1 MYPPPVDIEPLT
13 KKVIGCAVEVHRAL
27 GPGLLESVYQE
38 CLSIELAS
46 AGLVVESERRV
57 DLEYKGRR
65 IRGRLK
71 LDLIVERCLVLEL
84 KAVEI
89 LHPVYVAQVIT
100 YLKLTGLPAGLLMN
114 FNAASLRNGG
124 IRRLNHPDLYRT
136 SRF

>member
-114 FNAASLRNGG
+114 FNAASLRSGG